1 MLTKLKNFKDYS
13 INEREVARDV
23 HNLTG
28 ILDTNIDW
36 YGEDKGNKSSFYEDF
51 TQPKWSVRAT
61 FINIYAYKTKFN
73 LSKIGDIILRWRF
86 GKTTADNLSAEEK
99 KDIEVY
105 YATLNK
111 VGIEPNME
119 LKYDGDNKFTDESNN
134 YVTLFKLVKGIILQ
148 ESGHL
153 DSDDLNGFKS
163 IEDLVVGAFEAETN
177 DEKSKPA
184 YKKLKVD
191 IESEEYK
198 KGKAA
203 FLGKE
208 EIAKT
213 EEKEEKKEVVKT
225 AKLDNFKKILKD
237 FK

>member
-1 MLTKLKNFKDYS
+1 MLTKLKKFNDYS
-13 INEREVARDV
+13 INEREVAKDV

-61 FINIYAYKTKFN
+61 FINLYAYKTKFN
-73 LSKIGDIILRWRF
+73 ESKINDIILRWRF
-86 GKTTADNLSAEEK
+86 GKPPDAKLTSEEQ
-99 KDIEVY
+99 KDLDIY

-111 VGIEPNME
+111 VGIEPGME
-119 LKYDGDNKFTDESNN
+119 LKYEGDIKFADEANN
-134 YVTLFKLVKGIILQ
+134 YTTLFKLVKGIILQ
-148 ESGHL
+148 ESGQL

-163 IEDLVVGAFEAETN
+163 LDDLVVGAFEAETN

-184 YKKLKVD
+184 YKKLQVD
-191 IESEEYK
+191 INSEEYK

-208 EIAKT
+208 TVAKT
-213 EEKEEKKEVVKT
+213 EEKEENKEVSKT
-225 AKLDNFKKILKD
+225 TKLDNFKKILKD